1 MRAGQ
6 HFAVA
11 KSLTRISLSDSNE
24 SEAGAAGRS
33 EEQHAA
39 GPVVG
44 LAFTLATHGPE
55 AERLEVLQAADFGLL
70 RASPVPILRPIADR
84 KPL

>member
-11 KSLTRISLSDSNE
+11 KSLTPISLSDSNE

-33 EEQHAA
+33 EKQHAA

-44 LAFTLATHGPE
+44 LAFTLATHGLKT
-55 AERLEVLQAADFGLL
+55 ERLEVLQAAELLKRFGAAVDLAIGFL
-70 RASPVPILRPIADR
+70 GCDGA
-84 KPL
+84 